1 MTPMLALNP
10 DISAMREVG
19 EHAVPDGLPR
29 SRVHAVILVGLLAL
43 FLFRVAAQLLQLFAP
58 TTLLP
63 PFAAWHSATLP
74 YPVLVAAQFAIILV
88 SVRFARGLWWETVRK
103 NRRVGLILG
112 GLGAVYFFG
121 SVARFIAGF
130 TFARDNTFLAAHLPG
145 FFHIVLS
152 AMVLTA
158 AHFHLSSGSD
168 QGS

>member
-1 MTPMLALNP
+1 VSLVLALNL

-19 EHAVPDGLPR
+19 ELALPDGLPR
-29 SRVHAVILVGLLAL
+29 SRVHAMIIVGLLAL

-58 TTLLP
+58 TALLP

-74 YPVLVAAQFAIILV
+74 YPVLVAAQFVIILV
-88 SVRFARGLWWETVRK
+88 SAWFARGLWLETIRK
-103 NRRVGLILG
+103 SRRVGRILG
-112 GLGAVYFFG
+112 WLGAVYFFG

-130 TFARDNTFLAAHLPG
+130 TFARDNAFLAAHLPG

-158 AHFHLSSGSD
+158 AHFHLSGGNK